1 MYQLDLIG
9 AGGAAPGQYHYRYV
23 AWDSSGNEATHP
35 LVINVGLES
44 ANLSVPITVAT
55 ATFEAPTYVTD
66 LKTEQA
72 GYMAAALRESGV
84 TWQIFY
90 GAKDIEVV
98 NVETAGA
105 NTIFQLN
112 TTFYQLWNPADP
124 ATLNTNLDWNTT
136 DAWAETWSGDL
147 VVPGRG
153 QRVVSRRRHQRGRRR
168 VGGVGR
174 VVVGERG
181 RGGGARGG
189 GGVGV
194 AVVGERGRGGGG

>member
-1 MYQLDLIG
+1 
-9 AGGAAPGQYHYRYV
+9 
-23 AWDSSGNEATHP
+23 
-35 LVINVGLES
+35 
-44 ANLSVPITVAT
+44 
-55 ATFEAPTYVTD
+55 
-66 LKTEQA
+66 
-72 GYMAAALRESGV
+72 MAAALRESGV

-90 GAKDIEVV
+90 GAEDIEVV

-112 TTFYQLWNPADP
+112 TTFYECWNRADP
-124 ATLNTNLDWNTT
+124 TTFPGHVSGFHWNTT
-136 DAWAETWSGDL
+136 DAWAETWSGTYVPGTYVSPGD
-147 VVPGRG
+147 VPGRG

-181 RGGGARGG
+181 RGEGARGG